1 MIYNEL
7 LVAGKAM
14 EIKMSNAVNKDIV
27 DRSKILGRETIEFD
41 KVLRG
46 YDPKQVDEYIHNLI
60 NIQKN
65 ASEVFDQRFD
75 EMKNANAMLRYELDK
90 ATEKLDNAEVK
101 YNHLEE
107 ERQKLIKK
115 LQEPVKQ
122 VKVVDNTALDELQ
135 AKYDSLFSK
144 NRILSDE
151 NRKLTKENDE
161 LKRDVAHLTKKVD
174 KNRNEIKNLRTDVES
189 GITSDTDRKY
199 SEISQIYES
208 AIDKC
213 EDLIFR
219 LQTELS
225 LAHSKAEDVSAK

>member
-1 MIYNEL
+1 
-7 LVAGKAM
+7 
-14 EIKMSNAVNKDIV
+14 MSNTVNKDIV
-27 DRSKILGRETIEFD
+27 DRSKILGRENVEFD

-46 YDPKQVDEYIHNLI
+46 YDPKQVDEYIENLI
-60 NIQKN
+60 RIQKN
-65 ASEVFDQRFD
+65 ASTVFDQRFD
-75 EMKNANAMLRYELDK
+75 ELKNANSMLRYELDK
-90 ATEKLDNAEVK
+90 ATEKLDNADIK

-107 ERQKLIKK
+107 ERQKLLKK

-122 VKVVDNTALDELQ
+122 VKVVDNTALEELQ
-135 AKYDSLFSK
+135 AKYDSLFAK
-144 NRILSDE
+144 NRLMADE
-151 NRKLTKENDE
+151 NRKLAKENDE

-189 GITSDTDRKY
+189 GISPEVDKRY
-199 SEISQIYES
+199 LEISQIYEN

-225 LAHSKAEDVSAK
+225 LAHSKAEDISAR

>member
-1 MIYNEL
+1 
-7 LVAGKAM
+7 
-14 EIKMSNAVNKDIV
+14 MSNTVNKDIV
-27 DRSKILGRETIEFD
+27 DRSKILGRENVEFD

-46 YDPKQVDEYIHNLI
+46 YDPKQVDEYIENLI
-60 NIQKN
+60 RIQKN
-65 ASEVFDQRFD
+65 ASAVFDQRFD
-75 EMKNANAMLRYELDK
+75 ELKNANSMLRYELDK
-90 ATEKLDNAEVK
+90 ATEKLDNADVK

-107 ERQKLIKK
+107 ERQKLLKK

-122 VKVVDNTALDELQ
+122 VKVVDNTALEELQ
-135 AKYDSLFSK
+135 AKYDSLFAK
-144 NRILSDE
+144 NRLLADE
-151 NRKLTKENDE
+151 NRKLAKENDE

-189 GITSDTDRKY
+189 GISPEVDKRY
-199 SEISQIYES
+199 LEISQIYEN

-225 LAHSKAEDVSAK
+225 LAHSKAEDISAR

>member
-1 MIYNEL
+1 
-7 LVAGKAM
+7 
-14 EIKMSNAVNKDIV
+14 MSNTVNKDIV
-27 DRSKILGRETIEFD
+27 DRSKILGRENVEFD

-46 YDPKQVDEYIHNLI
+46 YDPKQVDEYIENLI
-60 NIQKN
+60 RIQKN
-65 ASEVFDQRFD
+65 ASSVFDQRFD
-75 EMKNANAMLRYELDK
+75 ELKNANSMLRYELDK
-90 ATEKLDNAEVK
+90 ATEKLDNADVK

-107 ERQKLIKK
+107 ERQKLLKK

-122 VKVVDNTALDELQ
+122 VKVVDNTALEELQ
-135 AKYDSLFSK
+135 AKYDSLFAK
-144 NRILSDE
+144 NRLLADE
-151 NRKLTKENDE
+151 NRKLAKENDE

-189 GITSDTDRKY
+189 GISPEVDKRY
-199 SEISQIYES
+199 LEISQIYEN

-225 LAHSKAEDVSAK
+225 LAHSKAEDISAR

>member
-1 MIYNEL
+1 
-7 LVAGKAM
+7 
-14 EIKMSNAVNKDIV
+14 MSNTVNKDIV
-27 DRSKILGRETIEFD
+27 DRSKILGRENVEFD

-46 YDPKQVDEYIHNLI
+46 YDPKQVDEYIENLI
-60 NIQKN
+60 RIQKN
-65 ASEVFDQRFD
+65 ASSVFDQRFD
-75 EMKNANAMLRYELDK
+75 ELKNANSMLRYELDK
-90 ATEKLDNAEVK
+90 ATEKLDNADVK

-107 ERQKLIKK
+107 ERQKLLKK

-122 VKVVDNTALDELQ
+122 VKVVDNTALEELQ
-135 AKYDSLFSK
+135 AKYDSLFAK
-144 NRILSDE
+144 NRLLADE
-151 NRKLTKENDE
+151 NRKLAKENDE

-189 GITSDTDRKY
+189 GISPEVDKRY
-199 SEISQIYES
+199 LEISQIYEN

-225 LAHSKAEDVSAK
+225 LAHSKAEDAAEN